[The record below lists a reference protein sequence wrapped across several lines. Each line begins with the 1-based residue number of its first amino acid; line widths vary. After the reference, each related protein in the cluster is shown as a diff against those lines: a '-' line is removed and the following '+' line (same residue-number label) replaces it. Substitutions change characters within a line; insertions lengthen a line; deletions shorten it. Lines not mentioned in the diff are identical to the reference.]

1 MRVFFFS
8 FIVCTMYLT
17 AFSQEG
23 GEASQVKFDKTSHD
37 FGSFTERSE
46 IQKCKFEIE
55 NTGKNALVILNI
67 KTSCGCAVASY
78 TYAPLK
84 PGHKGTINVHY
95 DGKNKASGIFIK
107 SIMVYTNVRKKPF
120 VLYIKGKMN

>member
-1 MRVFFFS
+1 MRVSFLSLVFF
-8 FIVCTMYLT
+8 TMCLT
-17 AFSQEG
+17 TFSQDG
-23 GEASQVKFDKTSHD
+23 GEVSMVKFDKTSHD
-37 FGSFTERSE
+37 FGSFTEKSG

-55 NTGKNALVILNI
+55 NTGKKALVILNI

-107 SIMVYTNVRKKPF
+107 SIKVYTNIDKKPF
-120 VLYIKGKMN
+120 ILYIKGEMN